1 MNKILETIIEITTKL
16 ISIGISLAVLYL
28 IGWRGI
34 LGAIIGMSLLIYMI
48 VSGNTM
54 FLTIVKL
61 IGGDNGKN
69 YVKQLKED

>member
-1 MNKILETIIEITTKL
+1 MNKILETFIEITTKL